1 MKDNIAENAAAQ
13 GAEARQNTGATAA
26 GLGKFKD
33 ADALLRAYN
42 SLEAE
47 FTRRS
52 RRLRELEEK
61 ASEQG
66 LVPSAAGGGPAAPA
80 PADAGRAGQ
89 KEAAPAGAAA
99 GEGAPGAA
107 RESAVPPALPFA
119 EGTPPPAR
127 PAVPAGG
134 ADAAFAAAVAR
145 AVEDYIASRPPAVMA
160 EGGGFAP
167 APAPRVRTLE
177 EAARLARAGLER
189 DSR

>member
-80 PADAGRAGQ
+80 PADAERAGQ

-99 GEGAPGAA
+99 GEGERAA